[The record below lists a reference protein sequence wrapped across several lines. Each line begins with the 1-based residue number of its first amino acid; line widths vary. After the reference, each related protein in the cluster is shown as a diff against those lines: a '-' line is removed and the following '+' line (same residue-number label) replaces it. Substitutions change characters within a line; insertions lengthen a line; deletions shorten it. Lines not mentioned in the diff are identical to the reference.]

1 MKIITPETAEKVPF
15 NVEGR
20 KMYVNPK
27 AEIIHLTLESGEV
40 VDIHTNPFDVVFYT
54 LEGTATL
61 NVDGK
66 EYELAKDCTLEIPKD
81 IPRGMKN
88 KTEKSLTILVLKL
101 F

>member
-1 MKIITPETAEKVPF
+1 MKLTTPDNAEKVPF
-15 NVEGR
+15 NLEGR

-27 AEIIHLTLESGEV
+27 AEIIHLTLKSGEV

-66 EYELAKDCTLEIPKD
+66 EYNLPKDCTLEIPKD

-88 KTEKSLTILVLKL
+88 KTEDILRVLVFKV

>member
-1 MKIITPETAEKVPF
+1 MKVITPKTAEKVPF
-15 NVEGR
+15 NLEGR
-20 KMYVNPK
+20 KMYVNSK
-27 AEIIHLTLESGEV
+27 AEIIHLTLKSGEV

-66 EYELAKDCTLEIPKD
+66 EVDLPKDCTLEIPKD
-81 IPRGMKN
+81 IQSGMKN
-88 KTEKSLTILVLKL
+88 KTGNTLSVLVFKV

>member
-15 NVEGR
+15 NLEGR

-27 AEIIHLTLESGEV
+27 AEIIHLTIKSGEV

-66 EYELAKDCTLEIPKD
+66 EYDLTKDCTLEIPKD

-88 KTEKSLTILVLKL
+88 KTSDTLRVLVFKV